1 MGARAPLGDVTGSE
15 PSSGVE
21 MFSTAAPFAE
31 VATIDMRLND
41 AAIAASSS
49 EDADAKIAAPGAAPN
64 QSRYQAEAC
73 VWFRWK
79 NSI

>member
-1 MGARAPLGDVTGSE
+1 MTGSE

-64 QSRYQAEAC
+64 Q
-73 VWFRWK
+73 
-79 NSI
+79 

>member
-49 EDADAKIAAPGAAPN
+49 EDADAMIAAPGAAPN
-64 QSRYQAEAC
+64 Q
-73 VWFRWK
+73 
-79 NSI
+79 